1 MCETKCLI
9 CPKLDFKNIYILIF
23 VLTSLF
29 RRLIPKIIQKLDNND
44 NKPPNTVIYYFDIVS
59 NFFSY
64 IISSF
69 LIIKDKLKKGYNKQQ
84 ITTSEGEKT
93 IKNMRRFFFIIIPL
107 IALTDFLGQLCLY
120 FFCRIQSN
128 KSEIDKYISQEDL
141 FFIIFFDISFRYIFS
156 RILLK
161 SYFYKHHYLSM
172 ILTFIG
178 SIPLL
183 IIAMKNIFEIENIS
197 EQKDSIIIFIFL
209 YLIRALLFSLEDV
222 FNKIA
227 LNKLLLRP
235 YQLMFYKSLFEMI
248 PIIGLSVPEIIK
260 DFDDF
265 KKIYNNLLGFLL
277 YRGVY
282 IIFGFFLFFAYIS
295 IIELV
300 NPNHLSILKSLEFI
314 AFYINN
320 TIWDFIE
327 KEKNDI
333 KYFNYIFEF
342 ISCIILLFA
351 ALLHN
356 EMIIIKKCGL
366 YECTDYY
373 KTEVKGF
380 SNIDVDFDAD
390 KTLTNNDETEDLK
403 IANDSINDN

>member
-69 LIIKDKLKKGYNKQQ
+69 LIIKDKLKKYNKEQ

-197 EQKDSIIIFIFL
+197 KQKDSIIIFIFF

>member
-23 VLTSLF
+23 VFTSLF

-69 LIIKDKLKKGYNKQQ
+69 LIIKDKLKKGYNKEQ

>member
-69 LIIKDKLKKGYNKQQ
+69 LIIKDKLKKGYNKEQ

-120 FFCRIQSN
+120 FFYRIQSN

-197 EQKDSIIIFIFL
+197 EQKGSIIIFIFF

-333 KYFNYIFEF
+333 KSFNYIFEF

>member
-69 LIIKDKLKKGYNKQQ
+69 LIIKDKLKKGYNKEQ

-183 IIAMKNIFEIENIS
+183 IIAMKNIFVIKNIS
-197 EQKDSIIIFIFL
+197 DQKDSIIIFIFL
-209 YLIRALLFSLEDV
+209 YLIRALHFSLEDV

-295 IIELV
+295 IIEFV

>member
-69 LIIKDKLKKGYNKQQ
+69 LIIKDKLKKGYNKEQ

-107 IALTDFLGQLCLY
+107 IALTDFSGQLCLY

>member
-1 MCETKCLI
+1 
-9 CPKLDFKNIYILIF
+9 
-23 VLTSLF
+23 
-29 RRLIPKIIQKLDNND
+29 
-44 NKPPNTVIYYFDIVS
+44 
-59 NFFSY
+59 
-64 IISSF
+64 
-69 LIIKDKLKKGYNKQQ
+69 
-84 ITTSEGEKT
+84 
-93 IKNMRRFFFIIIPL
+93 MRRFFFIIIPL

-183 IIAMKNIFEIENIS
+183 IIAMKNIFEIKNIS
-197 EQKDSIIIFIFL
+197 DQKDSIIIFIFL

>member
-69 LIIKDKLKKGYNKQQ
+69 LIIIDKLKKGYNKEQ

-197 EQKDSIIIFIFL
+197 KQKDSIIIFIFF

-235 YQLMFYKSLFEMI
+235 YQLMFHKSLFEMI

>member
-69 LIIKDKLKKGYNKQQ
+69 LIIKDKLKKGYNKEQ

-120 FFCRIQSN
+120 FFYRIQSN

-197 EQKDSIIIFIFL
+197 EKKGSIIIFIFF

>member
-69 LIIKDKLKKGYNKQQ
+69 LIIKDKLKKYNKEQ

-120 FFCRIQSN
+120 FFYRIQSN

-183 IIAMKNIFEIENIS
+183 IIAMKNIFEIKNIS
-197 EQKDSIIIFIFL
+197 DQKDSIIIFIFL

>member
-69 LIIKDKLKKGYNKQQ
+69 LIIKDKLKKGYNKEQ

-107 IALTDFLGQLCLY
+107 IALTDFFGQLCLY
-120 FFCRIQSN
+120 FFYRIQSN

-183 IIAMKNIFEIENIS
+183 IIAMKNIFEIKNIS
-197 EQKDSIIIFIFL
+197 VQKDSIIIFIFL

>member
-29 RRLIPKIIQKLDNND
+29 RRLIPKIIQKLYNND

-69 LIIKDKLKKGYNKQQ
+69 LIIKDKLKKGYNKEQ

-197 EQKDSIIIFIFL
+197 EQKDNIIIFIFF

-265 KKIYNNLLGFLL
+265 KKMYNNLLGFLL

>member
-69 LIIKDKLKKGYNKQQ
+69 LIIKDKLKKGYNKEQ

-120 FFCRIQSN
+120 FFYRIQSN

-183 IIAMKNIFEIENIS
+183 IIAMKNIFEIKNIS
-197 EQKDSIIIFIFL
+197 DQKDSIIIFIFL

>member
-69 LIIKDKLKKGYNKQQ
+69 LIIKDKLKKGYNKEQ

-197 EQKDSIIIFIFL
+197 KQKDSIIIFIFL

>member
-29 RRLIPKIIQKLDNND
+29 RRLIPKIIQKFDNND

-69 LIIKDKLKKGYNKQQ
+69 LIIKDKLKKGYNKEQ

-120 FFCRIQSN
+120 FFYRIQSN

>member
-69 LIIKDKLKKGYNKQQ
+69 LIIKDKLKKGYNKEQ

-120 FFCRIQSN
+120 FFYRIQSN

-172 ILTFIG
+172 ILTFVG

-183 IIAMKNIFEIENIS
+183 IIAMKNIFEIEKIS
-197 EQKDSIIIFIFL
+197 EQKGSIIIFIFL

>member
-69 LIIKDKLKKGYNKQQ
+69 LIIKDKLKKGYNKEQ

-120 FFCRIQSN
+120 FFYRIQSN

-403 IANDSINDN
+403 IADDSINDN

>member
-69 LIIKDKLKKGYNKQQ
+69 LIIKDKLKKGYNKEQ

-183 IIAMKNIFEIENIS
+183 IIAMKNIFEIKNIS
-197 EQKDSIIIFIFL
+197 VQKDSIIIFIFL

>member
-69 LIIKDKLKKGYNKQQ
+69 LIIKDKLKKGYNKEQ

-120 FFCRIQSN
+120 FFYRIQSN

-197 EQKDSIIIFIFL
+197 EQKGSIIIFIFF

>member
-69 LIIKDKLKKGYNKQQ
+69 LIIKDKLKKYNKEQ

-120 FFCRIQSN
+120 FFYRIQSN

>member
-69 LIIKDKLKKGYNKQQ
+69 LIIKDKLKKGYNKEQ

-120 FFCRIQSN
+120 FFYRIQSN

>member
-29 RRLIPKIIQKLDNND
+29 RRLIPKIIQKLNNND

-69 LIIKDKLKKGYNKQQ
+69 LIIKDKLKKGYNKEQ

-120 FFCRIQSN
+120 FFYRIKSN

-197 EQKDSIIIFIFL
+197 EQKDNIIIFIFF

-260 DFDDF
+260 DFNDF
-265 KKIYNNLLGFLL
+265 KIIYNNLLGFLL

>member
-69 LIIKDKLKKGYNKQQ
+69 LIIKDKLKKGYNKEQ

-172 ILTFIG
+172 ILTFVG

-183 IIAMKNIFEIENIS
+183 IIAMKNIFEIKNIS
-197 EQKDSIIIFIFL
+197 DQKDSIIVFIFL

>member
-1 MCETKCLI
+1 M
-9 CPKLDFKNIYILIF
+9 
-23 VLTSLF
+23 
-29 RRLIPKIIQKLDNND
+29 IPKIIQKLDNND

-69 LIIKDKLKKGYNKQQ
+69 LIIKDKLKKGYNKEQ

-183 IIAMKNIFEIENIS
+183 IIAMKNIFEIKNIS
-197 EQKDSIIIFIFL
+197 VQKDSIIIFIFL

>member
-29 RRLIPKIIQKLDNND
+29 RRLIPKIIQKLNNND

-69 LIIKDKLKKGYNKQQ
+69 LIIKDKLKKGYNKEQ

-183 IIAMKNIFEIENIS
+183 IIAMKNIFEIKNIS

>member
-69 LIIKDKLKKGYNKQQ
+69 LIIKDKLKKGYNKEQ

-197 EQKDSIIIFIFL
+197 KQKDSIIIFIFF

>member
-29 RRLIPKIIQKLDNND
+29 RRLIPKIIQKLNNND

-69 LIIKDKLKKGYNKQQ
+69 LIIKDKLKKGYNKEQ

-107 IALTDFLGQLCLY
+107 IALTDFSGQLCLY

>member
-69 LIIKDKLKKGYNKQQ
+69 LIIKDKLKKGYNKEQ

-120 FFCRIQSN
+120 FFYRIQSN

-197 EQKDSIIIFIFL
+197 EQKNSIIIFIFF

>member
-69 LIIKDKLKKGYNKQQ
+69 LIIKDKLKKGYNKEQ

-120 FFCRIQSN
+120 FFYRIQSN

-197 EQKDSIIIFIFL
+197 EKKDSIIIFIFL

>member
-69 LIIKDKLKKGYNKQQ
+69 LIIKDKLKKGYNKEQ

-197 EQKDSIIIFIFL
+197 DQKGSIIIFIFL

>member
-29 RRLIPKIIQKLDNND
+29 RRLIPKIIQKLNNND

-69 LIIKDKLKKGYNKQQ
+69 LIIKDKLKKGYNKEQ

-183 IIAMKNIFEIENIS
+183 IIAMKNIFEIKNIS
-197 EQKDSIIIFIFL
+197 DQKDSIIIFIFL

>member
-69 LIIKDKLKKGYNKQQ
+69 LIIKDKLKKGYNKEQ

-183 IIAMKNIFEIENIS
+183 IIAMKNIFEIKNIS
-197 EQKDSIIIFIFL
+197 DQKDSIIIFIFL

>member
-69 LIIKDKLKKGYNKQQ
+69 LIIKDKLKKGYNKEQ

-120 FFCRIQSN
+120 FFYRIQSN

-172 ILTFIG
+172 ILTFVG

-183 IIAMKNIFEIENIS
+183 IIAMKNIFEIEKIS
-197 EQKDSIIIFIFL
+197 EQKGSIIIFIFF

-260 DFDDF
+260 DFDAF

>member
-69 LIIKDKLKKGYNKQQ
+69 LIIKDKLKKGYNKEQ

-120 FFCRIQSN
+120 FFYRIQSN

-260 DFDDF
+260 DFNDF

>member
-69 LIIKDKLKKGYNKQQ
+69 LIIKDKLKKGYNKEQ

-197 EQKDSIIIFIFL
+197 EQKDSIIIFIFF

>member
-29 RRLIPKIIQKLDNND
+29 RRLIPKIIQKLYNND

-69 LIIKDKLKKGYNKQQ
+69 LIIKDKLKKYNKEQ

-107 IALTDFLGQLCLY
+107 IALTDFSGQLCLY

>member
-69 LIIKDKLKKGYNKQQ
+69 LIIKDKLKKGYNKEQ

-120 FFCRIQSN
+120 FFYRIQSN

-197 EQKDSIIIFIFL
+197 EQKGSIIIFIFL

-260 DFDDF
+260 DFNDF
-265 KKIYNNLLGFLL
+265 KIIYNNLLGFLL

-320 TIWDFIE
+320 TIWDFFE

>member
-69 LIIKDKLKKGYNKQQ
+69 LIIKDKLKKGYNKEQ

-197 EQKDSIIIFIFL
+197 KQKDSIIIFIFF

-260 DFDDF
+260 DFNDF

>member
-69 LIIKDKLKKGYNKQQ
+69 LIIKDKLKKGYNKEQ

-183 IIAMKNIFEIENIS
+183 IIAMKNIFEIKNIS
-197 EQKDSIIIFIFL
+197 DQKDSIIIFIFL

-356 EMIIIKKCGL
+356 EMIIVKKCGL